1 MLLKYE
7 QVGTRNV
14 DDYRWVDFWEVVGL
28 SGLEVVGYRYGPWK

>member
-7 QVGTRNV
+7 RVGTRKV
-14 DDYRWVDFWEVVGL
+14 DDYRLVDFWEVVGP